1 MTGRPEDRDP
11 RASGSDELGEG
22 AHRGAERFDEPR
34 GDEPPLESPPLPP
47 AEINYAPPP
56 SPRSATPYLPDATWS
71 FGQVIAVIL
80 SGVVAA
86 TVAGAIAVGAGAEFD
101 NSYVVFGVVF
111 PAQVLGSLFA
121 AGYLSTTRGTGSW
134 VRDFGL
140 AVRWRDV
147 WGVGGG
153 VGLQIAALI
162 VTAALLTALGGD
174 VSPSQDVADIAENAA
189 GGAIALAF
197 IGTVLLAPLIE
208 EIIYR
213 GMLLSALRR
222 RMGRHPAV
230 LISAAVFALVH
241 LLDPGTLLLQ
251 PGLFLIGAGLGYAA
265 LRGRSLSLP
274 LFLHA
279 GVNLTGFTLTQFA
292 DELQRW
298 AENVES
304 LVMLV
309 APIAG

>member
-1 MTGRPEDRDP
+1 MTGPREDPDP
-11 RASGSDELGEG
+11 RPPGSEERIGRPPRVDG
-22 AHRGAERFDEPR
+22 AGA
-34 GDEPPLESPPLPP
+34 DEPPLESAPLPP
-47 AEINYAPPP
+47 AEINYAPAAKPQ
-56 SPRSATPYLPDATWS
+56 SATPYLPDANWR
-71 FGQVIAVIL
+71 FGQVLMVIL
-80 SGVVAA
+80 TGVVAA
-86 TVAGAIAVGAGAEFD
+86 TVAGVVAVGAGAELD
-101 NSYVVFGVVF
+101 DGYIVFGVVF

-121 AGYLSTTRGTGSW
+121 AGYLSQTRGTGSW

-140 AVRWRDV
+140 SLRWRDG
-147 WGVGGG
+147 WGLGGG

-162 VTAALLTALGGD
+162 VTAALLTMLGGD
-174 VSPSQDVADIAENAA
+174 VEPSQDVADIAENAA

-230 LISAAVFALVH
+230 LVSAGVFAIVH
-241 LLDPGTLLLQ
+241 LVDPGTLLLQ

-265 LRGRSLSLP
+265 LRSRSLSLP

-279 GVNLTGFTLTQFA
+279 GVNLTGFLLTQFA
-292 DELQRW
+292 DDLQRW
-298 AENVES
+298 AENVDA
-304 LVMLV
+304 VVVLV
-309 APIAG
+309 APFSG